1 MGRRYVPGDMIRASD
16 FKEMFAQISETEKA
30 NVVVWVQRLIDE
42 NPSDRLGRGTV
53 LLYYMIHYLMSDLY
67 VSLAI
72 YHVRQESGEDRQ
84 LVLRQIDEAL
94 VCTAKKMN
102 DMLRVMMRLPGA
114 FRLARAMIP
123 KTFVK
128 ANGHGFTVEP
138 VDLGKDGFGFD
149 VTECPYSRLY
159 AQYGVPEL
167 GPVLCHF
174 DDVESG
180 NLPGI
185 DFVRTGTLCRGCD
198 RCDFRY
204 LRKTKA

>member
-1 MGRRYVPGDMIRASD
+1 MGRRYVPEDMIRASD
-16 FKEMFAQISETEKA
+16 FKEMFARISETEKA
-30 NVVVWVQRLIDE
+30 KVVVWVQRLIDE
-42 NPSDRLGRGTV
+42 NPSCRLKRGSG

-67 VSLAI
+67 VSLAV
-72 YHVRQESGEDRQ
+72 YRVRTEAGENNEQ
-84 LVLRQIDEAL
+84 VLREIDEAL
-94 VCTAKKMN
+94 YRTAKKMN
-102 DMLRVMMRLPGA
+102 GMLRVMMRLPGA
-114 FRLARAMIP
+114 FSLARAMIP

-138 VDLGKDGFGFD
+138 VALGKDGFGFD

-159 AQYGVPEL
+159 AQHGVPEL